1 MTRERDESRIPDLL
15 LERYRLGELP
25 EAETRQLRERLDA
38 DPDLKAR
45 LDALESSDREIRHRY
60 PPGWLAE
67 AVRARA
73 SARRP
78 APARRPWRQR
88 WLSPAA
94 LAAAAVLALV
104 LAPQL
109 TSPPDAVSPGTP
121 APGEEPVHRVK
132 GAEARL
138 LLFRRTPEGSEPL
151 SDGDSARA
159 GDVIRLGYRT
169 AGRFYGVIVSIDG
182 RGAITRHLPLGD
194 GRAARL
200 RSGESVLLGQAYEL
214 DDAPRFER
222 FYLVTSSAPFEVESV
237 LEALRNEADPA
248 SSDASLRL
256 PPHLSQASFLL
267 LKGVS
272 S

>member
-1 MTRERDESRIPDLL
+1 MTRERDDSRVPDLL

-25 EAETRQLRERLDA
+25 EAETRQLRERLGV

-45 LDALESSDREIRHRY
+45 LDALESSDAEIRHRY

-73 SARRP
+73 RRP
-78 APARRPWRQR
+78 APAPRPWRQR

-109 TSPPDAVSPGTP
+109 TSPPDAVSPGVP
-121 APGEEPVHRVK
+121 APTGEPVDRVK

-159 GDVIRLGYRT
+159 GDVLRLGYRS
-169 AGRFYGVIVSIDG
+169 AARLYGVIVSVDG

-194 GRAARL
+194 GAAAQL
-200 RSGESVLLGQAYEL
+200 RSGETVLLGQAYEL

-237 LEALRNEADPA
+237 LEALRNEAGSA
-248 SSDASLRL
+248 SADASLQL
-256 PPHLSQASFLL
+256 PSKLSQASLLL

-272 S
+272 